1 MTKLIHLS
9 FASALLCLMGVF
21 AVHDA
26 SALTYQTS
34 EDVSFTFNPSI
45 AINLSSDLV
54 INNLTPGSAADS
66 NIITVSASTNNTTG
80 YVLTASV
87 GNTTN
92 ATTNLINGSYN
103 FASVATNASLASLAT
118 DNTWGYSFSEDD
130 GSTWTNYSG
139 LPLYTSANWKEIIT
153 TNSQGTTNL
162 KFKIGAKASTSQ
174 ASGTYTNVINFT
186 AVANATPLS
195 INDAF
200 AAAGKTKLNGYYKMQ
215 DMNSTICSNVEL
227 TGESSQTKLIDSRDN
242 KVYWVAKLADDN
254 CWMTQNLDHDIV
266 TTPNF
271 YTYANTDIGHGST
284 PNTSATWTADKATYT
299 TGVTTWDTTSTG
311 NYIQQSYDPGN
322 KIWDE
327 VVYSWNDAPTLDTM
341 DQGTNTHYHIGNYY
355 SWSAA
360 VAMNDTS
367 SYTANNTDVNQS
379 ICPAGWMLPKAMET
393 TSSPASLRYL
403 ADQYNYNVSSEIM
416 NDPYIWEP
424 PLYFSLS
431 GEYRGGGNSNIY
443 VANWSS
449 AWTSV
454 TERDLN
460 AYNLDAG
467 QNTAYIPGSGSRQEG
482 VAVRCVAR

>member
-242 KVYWVAKLADDN
+242 KIYWVAKLADDN

-284 PNTSATWTADKATYT
+284 PNTSATWTADKTTYAPGT
-299 TGVTTWDTTSTG
+299 RNWTSTNG
-311 NYIQQSYDPGN
+311 NIIQQSYDPGN
-322 KIWDE
+322 LCWDGVLNFDGNE
-327 VVYSWNDAPTLDTM
+327 GSIVPCGN
-341 DQGTNTHYHIGNYY
+341 QHYHLGNYY

-360 VAMNDTS
+360 VAMNDTG
-367 SYTANNTDVNQS
+367 SYTNDNIDVNQS
-379 ICPAGWMLPKAMET
+379 ICPAGWMLPKAGSYE
-393 TSSPASLRYL
+393 
-403 ADQYNYNVSSEIM
+403 
-416 NDPYIWEP
+416 
-424 PLYFSLS
+424 
-431 GEYRGGGNSNIY
+431 
-443 VANWSS
+443 
-449 AWTSV
+449 
-454 TERDLN
+454 
-460 AYNLDAG
+460 
-467 QNTAYIPGSGSRQEG
+467 GSGSFAYLASKMNNEG
-482 VAVRCVAR
+482 PEQAPTYFSFGSSVEDNNSYLKTIGESSQYWSSVVKSSTHAYRMIITTDDGFSFSDSRYRDRGFPLRCLAR